1 MNIKVETKEFKQGST
16 YREGGRLEGGGKE
29 VKVKQVGRRE
39 EGRKGERTGY

>member
-16 YREGGRLEGGGKE
+16 YREGGGKE